1 MRHPRYLCIHGH
13 FYQPPR
19 ENPWLDVV
27 EVEDSAA
34 PFHDWNERITRE
46 CYAPNTRARLLDH
59 DGRIVHLLNNYAWM
73 SFNFGPTLL
82 NWMARCEPEVHQGI
96 VEADRLSRE
105 RRSGHGNA
113 LAQVYNHMIM
123 PMASK
128 HDKETQVA
136 WGLADFRHRF
146 GRPPEG
152 MWLAETAVDTESLEV
167 LAEAG
172 IRFTI
177 LAPRQARRWRKLGT
191 KEWQEIPDGI
201 DPSRAYSCRLPSG
214 RSIVLFFL
222 DATVSHRVAF
232 ERLLDDGERF
242 LDCLQKGFD
251 DRREHAQLM
260 HIATDGESYGHH
272 HAHGDMALAYVLNK
286 LAADPAVKLTNY
298 GEFLELHPAA
308 WEVEIHENSSWSCVH
323 GIERWRSDCG
333 CRMGGEWDQR
343 WRSPLRRALDGLKSQ
358 LDHLFSTRGRECFPN
373 PWAARDAYIQVILDR
388 DCDQTVQS
396 FIARFGHPDLDS
408 AQVVDALRLLEMQQD
423 AMLMFTSC
431 GWFHDELSGIETT
444 QCLQYAA
451 RAIHLAT
458 QFNRDFEEGFVAD
471 LSEAPSNLQKYRDGR
486 GVWDQLVRPTV
497 VDLERV
503 LAHQAMSLIYWPP
516 GEGQRQRVYSF
527 DVETLELEVRARGT
541 GHLAVGRLWARSR
554 RTWNQAEA
562 RFVVIHFGGLDFH
575 AVLENAAL
583 SEPDPASH
591 ESFKK
596 DLLATYRTGSFAD
609 LANLV
614 SRRFPGRRHR
624 LDDLFRDEQ
633 RRIIGIVLQDRFGD
647 YQHSFELLANQDEEV
662 LNRLGQ
668 LSFPIPKP
676 LRAAASAYLD
686 IHLRTEIGRLEHGEA
701 VSLDA
706 IEQLRERGRAWNYQ
720 PEQDLLKRA
729 LTESLLRVLEE
740 IRPDA
745 DLSAILA
752 RALRL
757 LTASRLLRIDPD
769 LWQVQNRFLSAFAL
783 LTDSQAGD
791 HSLRDSFD
799 QLAAGL
805 KVSQSLLGWKP

>member
-1 MRHPRYLCIHGH
+1 MRDQRYLCIHGH

-19 ENPWLDVV
+19 ENPWLSVV

-46 CYAPNTRARLLDH
+46 CYAPNTRSRLLDQA
-59 DGRIVHLLNNYAWM
+59 GRIIHLINNYAWM

-82 NWMARCEPEVHQGI
+82 QWMARCAPDVHQGI
-96 VEADRLSRE
+96 VEADRLSLE
-105 RRSGHGNA
+105 RRGGHGNA

-123 PMASK
+123 PVASK
-128 HDKETQVA
+128 HDKATQVA

-146 GRPPEG
+146 GRQPEG
-152 MWLAETAVDTESLEV
+152 MWLAETAVDTESLEA

-177 LAPRQARRWRKLGT
+177 LAPRQARRWRKLGS
-191 KEWQEIPDGI
+191 KEWQEVPDGI

-222 DATVSHRVAF
+222 DAIVSHQVAF

-242 LDCLQKGFD
+242 LDRLLQGFD

-286 LAADPAVKLTNY
+286 LAADPGVKLTNY
-298 GEFLELHPAA
+298 GEFLAIHPPE

-333 CRMGGEWDQR
+333 CRMRDGSDQR
-343 WRSPLRRALDGLKSQ
+343 WRGPLRQALDGLKSQ

-388 DCDQTVQS
+388 DCDETIRS
-396 FIARFGHPDLDS
+396 FLARSGHPDLDS
-408 AQVVDALRLLEMQQD
+408 AQVVDALRLLELQQD

-431 GWFHDELSGIETT
+431 GWFHDEISGIETT

-451 RAIHLAT
+451 RAIHLAK
-458 QFNRDFEEGFVAD
+458 QFNRDFEEGFLAD
-471 LSEAPSNLQKYRDGR
+471 LGNAPSNLQKYRDGR
-486 GVWDQLVRPTV
+486 GVWEQLVKPAV
-497 VDLERV
+497 VDLDRV
-503 LAHQAMSLIYWPP
+503 LAHQAISLIYWPP
-516 GEGQRQRVYSF
+516 GEDPRQRVYSF
-527 DVETLELEVRARGT
+527 DVETLDVEVRVRGS
-541 GHLAVGRLWARSR
+541 GHLAVGRLRARSR
-554 RTWNQAEA
+554 RTWNESQA

-575 AVLENAAL
+575 VVLDGTA
-583 SEPDPASH
+583 EPESGVH
-591 ESFKK
+591 ETFKK
-596 DLLATYRTGSFAD
+596 LLLATYRTGSFAD

-614 SRRFPGRRHR
+614 SRQFPGSAHR

-647 YQHSFELLANQDEEV
+647 YQRSFELLANQDEEV

-676 LRAAASAYLD
+676 LRAAASSYLD
-686 IHLRTEIGRLEHGEA
+686 IHLRDEIARLERGEA
-701 VSLDA
+701 VTLDV
-706 IEQLRERGRAWNYQ
+706 IERLCERGRAWDYQ
-720 PEQDLLKRA
+720 PERELLKRA
-729 LTESLLRVLEE
+729 LAESLLRTLAE
-740 IRPDA
+740 IRPDV
-745 DLSAILA
+745 DVSEILS
-752 RALRL
+752 RAVL
-757 LTASRLLRIDPD
+757 LLDAAGLIGIEPD
-769 LWQVQNRFLSAFAL
+769 LWQVQNKFLSAFGL
-783 LTDSQAGD
+783 LADTQAGD
-791 HSLRDSFD
+791 GPLRESFD
-799 QLAAGL
+799 RLAASL
-805 KVSQSLLGWKP
+805 KVSDSLLGWRP